1 MTDTSSSSVEPNQE
15 GWPYSIPTVQFPDGK
30 WVMDSRKIADELERR
45 QPEPSLRLD
54 SPSLPKVNDLVNQVF
69 LAVLPNAAN
78 LVPTQILN
86 DVSVDHWNKTRTAA
100 LGVSSLADFEREK
113 GGAQAFDA
121 ARPALE
127 KLTAL
132 LKENSEGP
140 FFDGKNPGFA
150 DFVWVGFLVF
160 TKRLGDAAYEAIV
173 SRTGDRSVHEKLLE
187 ASAPWLERNAE

>member
-1 MTDTSSSSVEPNQE
+1 MSSSSVEPNQE

-54 SPSLPKVNDLVNQVF
+54 SASLPKVNDLVNQVF

-86 DVSVDHWNKTRTAA
+86 DVSVDHWYKTRTAA

>member
-1 MTDTSSSSVEPNQE
+1 
-15 GWPYSIPTVQFPDGK
+15 
-30 WVMDSRKIADELERR
+30 MDSRKIADELERR